1 MANMAEQRTAL
12 LSVSDKTGVVALAQA
27 LVDRGWQIVSTGGT
41 AAALVEAGIPV
52 RSIGELTGFPE
63 MLAGRVKT
71 LHPAV
76 HAGILARRSIP
87 EDMEGLDR
95 EGIQPIDLVAVN
107 LYPFR
112 QTVARPDVT
121 LAEAVE
127 QIDIGGPTLLRAA
140 AKNHGD
146 VVVACDPTDY
156 EKVVALLD
164 AEAEGEEHGDQRRR
178 LAAGVYAHT
187 SVYDAAVASYLR
199 SFGLEV
205 SGPPAEAI
213 VSLVR
218 IQELRYGE
226 NPDQAAA
233 FYRDASR
240 RPSGAAALK
249 QLHGKELSYNNLL
262 DVDGALGAIAPYLGA
277 SRAACAI
284 VKHTTP
290 CGLAVGR
297 STSEAFERALA
308 CDPVSAFGS
317 TVAFNQPLAET
328 VAEALCELFVEC
340 LIAPS
345 YAEAAL
351 RILTQKKNLRI
362 LAPEDGD
369 LQAHP
374 GHLFPGMDARGVQG
388 GLLLQTAPIPATAEE
403 LAAGEGVTAPTQRQP
418 SSEEWEDLGF
428 AWAAVQSVKSNA
440 ILLARGGATIG
451 MGAGQMSRVD
461 AVRLSGWKAGNAGH
475 ETEGSVLASDAFF
488 PFRDGIDA
496 AAELGVRAIV
506 QPGGSIRDD
515 EVVAA
520 ADEHGISMVMTGRR
534 LFRH

>member
-1 MANMAEQRTAL
+1 MAEQRTAL
-12 LSVSDKTGVVALAQA
+12 VSVSDKTGVVELAQA

-41 AAALVEAGIPV
+41 AAALAEAGVPV
-52 RSIGELTGFPE
+52 RSIGELTGYPE

-87 EDMEGLDR
+87 EDMEALDR
-95 EGIQPIDLVAVN
+95 EGIQPIDLVVVN

-140 AKNHGD
+140 AKNHRD
-146 VVVACDPTDY
+146 VVVACDPADY
-156 EKVVALLD
+156 ERVLELLD
-164 AEAEGEEHGDQRRR
+164 AEAEGEEHGDRRRR
-178 LAAGVYAHT
+178 LAASVYAHT

-199 SFGLEV
+199 SFGREQ

-277 SRAACAI
+277 SRA
-284 VKHTTP
+284 
-290 CGLAVGR
+290 GR

-340 LIAPS
+340 LVAPG

-351 RILTQKKNLRI
+351 RSLTQKKNLRI
-362 LAPEDGD
+362 LAPEEGD
-369 LQAHP
+369 LQVYP

-403 LAAGEGVTAPTQRQP
+403 LAAREGVTVPTQRQP
-418 SSEEWEDLGF
+418 SSEEWDDLGF

-451 MGAGQMSRVD
+451 IGAGQMSRVD
-461 AVRLSGWKAGNAGH
+461 AVRLSGWKAGDAGH

-496 AAELGVRAIV
+496 AADLGVRAIV
-506 QPGGSIRDD
+506 QPGGSVRDD
-515 EVVAA
+515 EVVSA